1 MKIKIREAVDKN
13 GESLVFLTDD
23 ELNILQQAL
32 RQYKGCFAHDKKE
45 DLNGVDI
52 RNHENSLGLAG
63 RMAETVE
70 RSLEE
75 IHHPVNL
82 RAVCSLKCNASVAT
96 RDWRQVLKEI
106 EEYGQI

>member
-70 RSLEE
+70 RSLME
-75 IHHPVNL
+75 IYHNEQMNEWY
-82 RAVCSLKCNASVAT
+82 LKMLESYHSGEVI
-96 RDWRQVLKEI
+96 DDV
-106 EEYGQI
+106 